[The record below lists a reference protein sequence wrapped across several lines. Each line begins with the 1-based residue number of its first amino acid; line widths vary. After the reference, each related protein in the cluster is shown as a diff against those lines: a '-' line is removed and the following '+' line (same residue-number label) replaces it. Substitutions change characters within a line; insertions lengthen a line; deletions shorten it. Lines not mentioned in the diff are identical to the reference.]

1 MGRYRKI
8 LVAVDGSGAGFHAL
22 GETFKLAACEKCWIT
37 AVSVAPRYEGD
48 LELVGMRNVRD
59 SLRRP
64 CESALAESL
73 SIAKAQGALIKPVC
87 EEGEPYERIVD
98 LAEAENC
105 DLIVVGRTGKGALQ
119 RALIGSVA
127 SRVIGYSH
135 CDVLIVPPQAL
146 LGWETILFPTDGS
159 RFSAAAGAKAVDF
172 AKSYGGGLTVL
183 NVVDV
188 PPEFYAEA
196 SSKVVDEMVARAH
209 RHVSAVRELARA
221 SAVQV
226 KGLIR
231 EGREAYE
238 AILEVARE
246 TPVDVIVM
254 GSHGRTGLRRLLMG
268 SVAEKVIGYSPCPV
282 LVVKT

>member
-1 MGRYRKI
+1 MGRYSKI
-8 LVAVDGSGAGFHAL
+8 LVAVDGSEAAFHAL
-22 GETFKLAACEKCWIT
+22 RESFKLAAYEKCWIT
-37 AVSVAPRYEGD
+37 AVSVVPRYEGD
-48 LELVGMRNVRD
+48 LELVGLRDVRD

-64 CESALAESL
+64 CDSALAEAL
-73 SIAKAQGALIKPVC
+73 SIAKSQGALIKAVC

-105 DLIVVGRTGKGALQ
+105 DLIIVGRTGKSALQ
-119 RALIGSVA
+119 RVLIGSVA
-127 SRVIGYSH
+127 SRIIGYSH
-135 CDVLIVPPQAL
+135 CDVVIVPPQAP
-146 LGWETILFPTDGS
+146 LGWENILFPTDGS
-159 RFSAAAGAKAVDF
+159 RFSTAAGTKAVDF

-183 NVVDV
+183 NVIDV

-209 RHVSAVRELARA
+209 KRVSVIRELAEA
-221 SAVQV
+221 SGVMA

-231 EGREAYE
+231 EGREAHE
-238 AILEVARE
+238 AILELARE
-246 TPVDVIVM
+246 TQINVIVM